1 MLAYSLVGGI
11 GIRNNLGFQIPLM
24 QKENDYLY
32 KGFSNLL
39 LYSGKPM
46 MCICVC
52 CQYYV
57 IWYLVVLTDLAFIG
71 LILVC
76 VLLDRLN

>member
-32 KGFSNLL
+32 KGFGNLL

-46 MCICVC
+46 MWVSQEIPG
-52 CQYYV
+52 
-57 IWYLVVLTDLAFIG
+57 FF
-71 LILVC
+71 ILVFFR
-76 VLLDRLN
+76 LLFVFAVNIM